1 MHMVLDLNNH
11 VVVDENKNH
20 FHSNGF
26 ATVANGNRV
35 GAVSNISFGRRR
47 QIEQNRRVV
56 NSYKSSNIGNV
67 HAGSFAQPVSLN
79 IPISNTPNH
88 LPTIQNK

>member
-1 MHMVLDLNNH
+1 MVLDLNNH

-56 NSYKSSNIGNV
+56 DSYRSSNIGNLRN
-67 HAGSFAQPVSLN
+67 GSFAQPVTSN
-79 IPISNTPNH
+79 IPTSNSSNQ
-88 LPTIQNK
+88 LPPIQINK